1 MPKVPVHTV
10 DMPFPKTMRDI
21 RMVRNYSDYSYP
33 DLVEWMEHKL
43 KEALILAD
51 QINTKKTLR
60 IGWLIQAAIDEYQ
73 NQHKEADQ
81 SIKQMRSL
89 R

>member
-1 MPKVPVHTV
+1 
-10 DMPFPKTMRDI
+10 
-21 RMVRNYSDYSYP
+21 
-33 DLVEWMEHKL
+33 MEHKL